1 MTGDAPAARERRP
14 RPFDP
19 PLAAASLSGVADA
32 EWARAV
38 ADRVGCAFLGGVSL
52 DPASRAAAR
61 DLVARGR
68 EEFLPTDPV
77 AFVDEQLAA
86 LAESDAGGD
95 IDDLRPAVNLRSAT
109 PGPLGE
115 AAGVCAEHG
124 AIAEVNAHCRQPE
137 LCAVGC
143 GERLLGEEDR
153 LREHVRAAVDAGATV
168 SVKVRA
174 EVPGVDLPAAAV
186 AVAEAGADAVHV
198 DAMDSEAVVSDVVE
212 ALREWANAEPAEV
225 ERPFV
230 IANNEV
236 RDRATVREYL
246 DHGADAVSVGRPT
259 APDADGA
266 ALDRVAA
273 AVADLTDA
281 EPDAGDSRRA
291 PT

>member
-1 MTGDAPAARERRP
+1 MTGAARSGRGRRG

-32 EWARAV
+32 AWARAV

-52 DPASRAAAR
+52 DPPSRAAAR
-61 DLVARGR
+61 DLVARDR
-68 EEFLPTDPV
+68 EEFLPADPV
-77 AFVDEQLAA
+77 AFVDDQLAA
-86 LAESDAGGD
+86 LEESGAGA
-95 IDDLRPAVNLRSAT
+95 DLRPAVNLRSAT
-109 PGPLGE
+109 PEPLRE
-115 AAGVCAEHG
+115 AARVCADRG

-143 GERLLGEEDR
+143 GERLLREPAR
-153 LREHVRAAVDAGATV
+153 LREHVRAAAGAGATV

-174 EVPGVDLPAAAV
+174 EVPGVDLPAVAV
-186 AVAEAGADAVHV
+186 AVAEAGADLVHV
-198 DAMDSEAVVSDVVE
+198 DAMDSEAVVGDVVD
-212 ALREWANAEPAEV
+212 ALRERAGEGSDRS

-246 DHGADAVSVGRPT
+246 AHGADAVSVGRPT

-266 ALDRVAA
+266 ALDRVAS

-281 EPDAGDSRRA
+281 GPDAGDSREA
-291 PT
+291 PP

>member
-1 MTGDAPAARERRP
+1 MTEDPPFARGRRD

-32 EWARAV
+32 AWARAV

-52 DPASRAAAR
+52 DPASRAASR
-61 DLVARGR
+61 DLVARDR

-77 AFVDEQLAA
+77 TFVDDQLAA
-86 LAESDAGGD
+86 LEESGTGAA
-95 IDDLRPAVNLRSAT
+95 LRPAVNLRSAT
-109 PGPLGE
+109 PEPIRR
-115 AAGVCAEHG
+115 AAGVCAARG

-143 GERLLGEEDR
+143 GERLLREEDR
-153 LREHVRAAVDAGATV
+153 LRGHVRAAADAGATV

-174 EVPGVDLPAAAV
+174 EVPGVDLPAVAV
-186 AVAEAGADAVHV
+186 AVAEAGADLVHV
-198 DAMDSEAVVSDVVE
+198 DAMDSEAVVGDVVD
-212 ALREWANAEPAEV
+212 ALRERAGEGSDRSG
-225 ERPFV
+225 RPFV
-230 IANNEV
+230 VANNEV

-266 ALDRVAA
+266 VLDRVAA

-281 EPDAGDSRRA
+281 EPGPGDS
-291 PT
+291 PEVSP

>member
-1 MTGDAPAARERRP
+1 MTGDASSDRDRRG

-32 EWARAV
+32 AWARAV

-61 DLVARGR
+61 DLVARDR
-68 EEFLPTDPV
+68 EEFLPADPV

-86 LAESDAGGD
+86 LGESAAAGAGA
-95 IDDLRPAVNLRSAT
+95 DLRPAVNLRSAT
-109 PGPLGE
+109 PEPLRE
-115 AAGVCAEHG
+115 AARVCAAHD
-124 AIAEVNAHCRQPE
+124 AVAEVNAHCRQPE

-143 GERLLGEEDR
+143 GERLLRDEDR
-153 LREHVRAAVDAGATV
+153 LREHVRTAAAAGATV

-174 EVPGVDLPAAAV
+174 EVSGVDLPAVAV
-186 AVAEAGADAVHV
+186 AVAEAGADLVHV
-198 DAMDSEAVVSDVVE
+198 DAMDSEAVVGDVVD
-212 ALREWANAEPAEV
+212 ALREWAGGGSDRPG
-225 ERPFV
+225 RPFV
-230 IANNEV
+230 VANNEV

-281 EPDAGDSRRA
+281 EPGSDDS
-291 PT
+291 PEVSP